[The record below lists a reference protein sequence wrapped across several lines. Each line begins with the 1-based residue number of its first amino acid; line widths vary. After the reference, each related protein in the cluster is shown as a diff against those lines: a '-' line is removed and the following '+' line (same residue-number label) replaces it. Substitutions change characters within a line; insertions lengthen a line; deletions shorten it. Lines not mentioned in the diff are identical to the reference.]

1 MRYLLLTLLLVG
13 CTSVPVKQKFPE
25 VPNVMREK
33 CPQLKSIDDSA
44 KLSDIAKTITEN
56 YTTYHECSIK
66 NDAWLEWYDTQKKIY
81 ESVK

>member
-66 NDAWLEWYDTQKKIY
+66 NDAWIEWYDTQKKIY

>member
-1 MRYLLLTLLLVG
+1 MKYLLLTLLLVG

-44 KLSDIAKTITEN
+44 KLSDIAKTITES
-56 YTTYHECSIK
+56 YTTYDECAIK

>member
-13 CTSVPVKQKFPE
+13 CTSIPVKQKFPE

>member
-1 MRYLLLTLLLVG
+1 MKYLLLTLLLVG

>member
-1 MRYLLLTLLLVG
+1 MKYLLLTLLLVG
-13 CTSVPVKQKFPE
+13 CTSIPVKQKFPE

>member
-1 MRYLLLTLLLVG
+1 
-13 CTSVPVKQKFPE
+13 
-25 VPNVMREK
+25 MREK

-44 KLSDIAKTITEN
+44 KLSDIAKTIAEN